1 VEESKLMVPWT
12 ERFKPNS
19 LQEIV
24 GNYNAALELLEW
36 IKSYLS
42 GKTDK
47 KAVLLYGPPGTGKTL
62 SVHLI
67 AKTLNLELL
76 EMNASDFRTE
86 EIIESIAGGAS
97 LQSSL
102 FGKKGKII
110 LFDEVDGISGREDK
124 GGIAAIKKIIEISRF
139 PVVLIANDPWDPKLK
154 ELRELCHMIK
164 FNRIKTPSIVARLKR
179 IAQLAG
185 INAEEGALRRIAEIA
200 NGDMRAA
207 INDFQML
214 SEGKKYLRES
224 DVVKLY
230 PRAQEL
236 EIFEVLKGIF
246 SANTILKAKIAAENS
261 AVDLDLLMQWLN
273 ENIPNQYTTPEER
286 AEAYDWFSKADVFL
300 NRAKRKQM
308 WDLMSYAIE
317 LAVGGAALAKRTPYR
332 FTKYSFPRIISLLS
346 QNKEEREKKKAELKA
361 LAKELHVS
369 TRKLISEYLPY
380 IKIICNK
387 EL

>member
-1 VEESKLMVPWT
+1 MEPWT
-12 ERFKPNS
+12 EKFKPNS

-67 AKTLNLELL
+67 AKTLDLELL

-86 EIIESIAGGAS
+86 EIIESIAGSAS

-110 LFDEVDGISGREDK
+110 LFDEVDGISGKEDR
-124 GGIAAIKKIIEISRF
+124 GGINAIKKIINTSRY
-139 PVVLIANDPWDPKLK
+139 PVVLIANNPWDPKLR
-154 ELRELCHMIK
+154 ELRELCHMIR
-164 FNRIKTPSIVARLKR
+164 FNRIRTPSIVARLKR

-185 INAEEGALRRIAEIA
+185 INAEEEALKRIAEVA

-214 SEGKKYLRES
+214 SQGKKYLRES
-224 DVVKLY
+224 DVVKIY
-230 PRAQEL
+230 PRTQEL
-236 EIFEVLKGIF
+236 EIFEVMKGIF
-246 SANTILKAKIAAENS
+246 SANTILKAKITAENS
-261 AVDLDLLMQWLN
+261 AIDIDLLMQWIN

-317 LAVGGAALAKRTPYR
+317 LAVGGVALAKRTPYK

-346 QNKEEREKKKAELKA
+346 QNKEEREKRREELKA

-380 IKIICNK
+380 INIIHNK

>member
-1 VEESKLMVPWT
+1 MEPWT
-12 ERFKPNS
+12 ERFKPKS

-67 AKTLNLELL
+67 AKTLDLELL

-86 EIIESIAGGAS
+86 EIIETIAGSAS

-110 LFDEVDGISGREDK
+110 LFDEVDGISVREDK
-124 GGIAAIKKIIEISRF
+124 GGINAIKKIINTSRY
-139 PVVLIANDPWDPKLK
+139 PVVLIANNPWDPKLR
-154 ELRELCHMIK
+154 ELRELCHMIR
-164 FNRIKTPSIVARLKR
+164 FNRIRTPSIVARLKR

-185 INAEEGALRRIAEIA
+185 INAEEEALKRIAEIA
-200 NGDMRAA
+200 NGDIRAA

-224 DVVKLY
+224 DIVRLY
-230 PRAQEL
+230 PRTQEL
-236 EIFEVLKGIF
+236 EIFDVMKGIF
-246 SANTILKAKIAAENS
+246 SANTILRAKITAENS
-261 AVDLDLLMQWLN
+261 AIDIDLLMQWLN

-300 NRAKRKQM
+300 NRAKRKQI
-308 WDLMSYAIE
+308 WDLISYAIE
-317 LAVGGAALAKRTPYR
+317 LAVGGVALAKRTPYK
-332 FTKYSFPRIISLLS
+332 FTKYSFPRLISLLS
-346 QNKEEREKKKAELKA
+346 QNKEEREKKREELRV

-380 IKIICNK
+380 INIIYNK
-387 EL
+387 AL

>member
-110 LFDEVDGISGREDK
+110 LFDEVDGISGREDR

-230 PRAQEL
+230 PRSQEL

-346 QNKEEREKKKAELKA
+346 QNKEEREKRREELKA

-380 IKIICNK
+380 INIIHNK

>member
-1 VEESKLMVPWT
+1 MEPWT
-12 ERFKPNS
+12 EKFKPNS

-67 AKTLNLELL
+67 AKTLDLELL

-86 EIIESIAGGAS
+86 EIIESIAGSAS

-110 LFDEVDGISGREDK
+110 LFDEVDGISGKEDR
-124 GGIAAIKKIIEISRF
+124 GGINAIKKIINTSRY
-139 PVVLIANDPWDPKLK
+139 PVVLIANNPWDPKLR
-154 ELRELCHMIK
+154 ELRELCHMIR
-164 FNRIKTPSIVARLKR
+164 FNRIRTPSIVARLKR

-185 INAEEGALRRIAEIA
+185 INAEEEALKRIAEVA

-214 SEGKKYLRES
+214 SQGKKYLRES

-230 PRAQEL
+230 PRTQEL
-236 EIFEVLKGIF
+236 EIFEVMKGIF
-246 SANTILKAKIAAENS
+246 SANTILKAKITAENS
-261 AVDLDLLMQWLN
+261 AIDIDLLMQWIN

-317 LAVGGAALAKRTPYR
+317 LAVGGVALAKRTPYK

-346 QNKEEREKKKAELKA
+346 QNKEEREKRREELKA

-380 IKIICNK
+380 INIIHNK

>member
-1 VEESKLMVPWT
+1 MEPWT
-12 ERFKPNS
+12 EKFKPNS

-67 AKTLNLELL
+67 AKTLDLELL

-86 EIIESIAGGAS
+86 EIIESIAGSAS

-110 LFDEVDGISGREDK
+110 LFDEVDGISGKEDR
-124 GGIAAIKKIIEISRF
+124 GGINAIKKIINTSRY
-139 PVVLIANDPWDPKLK
+139 PVVLIANNPWDPKLR
-154 ELRELCHMIK
+154 ELRELCHMIR
-164 FNRIKTPSIVARLKR
+164 FNRIRTPSIVARLKR

-185 INAEEGALRRIAEIA
+185 INAEEEALKRIAEVA

-214 SEGKKYLRES
+214 SQGKKYLREG

-230 PRAQEL
+230 PRTQEL
-236 EIFEVLKGIF
+236 EIFEVMKGIF
-246 SANTILKAKIAAENS
+246 SANTILKAKITAENS
-261 AVDLDLLMQWLN
+261 AIDIDLLMQWIN

-317 LAVGGAALAKRTPYR
+317 LAVGGVALAKRTPYK

-346 QNKEEREKKKAELKA
+346 QNKEEREKRREELKA

-380 IKIICNK
+380 INIIHNK

>member
-1 VEESKLMVPWT
+1 MVPWT

-369 TRKLISEYLPY
+369 TRKLLSEYLPY

>member
-1 VEESKLMVPWT
+1 MEPWT
-12 ERFKPNS
+12 EKFKPNS

-67 AKTLNLELL
+67 AKTLDLELL

-86 EIIESIAGGAS
+86 EIIESIAGSAS

-110 LFDEVDGISGREDK
+110 LFDEVDGISGKEDR
-124 GGIAAIKKIIEISRF
+124 GGITAIKKIINTSRY
-139 PVVLIANDPWDPKLK
+139 PVVLIANNPWDPKLR
-154 ELRELCHMIK
+154 ELRELCHMIR
-164 FNRIKTPSIVARLKR
+164 FNRIRTPSIVARLKR

-185 INAEEGALRRIAEIA
+185 INAEEEALKRIAEVA

-214 SEGKKYLRES
+214 SQGKKYLRES

-230 PRAQEL
+230 PRTQEL
-236 EIFEVLKGIF
+236 EIFEVMKGIF
-246 SANTILKAKIAAENS
+246 SANTILKAKITAENS
-261 AVDLDLLMQWLN
+261 AIDIDLLMQWIN

-300 NRAKRKQM
+300 SRAKRKQM

-317 LAVGGAALAKRTPYR
+317 LAVGGVALAKRTPYK

-346 QNKEEREKKKAELKA
+346 QNKEEREKRREELKA

-380 IKIICNK
+380 INIIHNK

>member
-1 VEESKLMVPWT
+1 MEPWT
-12 ERFKPNS
+12 EKFKPNS

-67 AKTLNLELL
+67 AKTLDLELL

-86 EIIESIAGGAS
+86 EIIESIAGSAS

-110 LFDEVDGISGREDK
+110 LFDEVDGISGKEDR
-124 GGIAAIKKIIEISRF
+124 GGINAIKKIINTSRY
-139 PVVLIANDPWDPKLK
+139 PVVLIANNPWDPKLR
-154 ELRELCHMIK
+154 ELRELCHMIR
-164 FNRIKTPSIVARLKR
+164 FNRIRTPSIVARLKR

-185 INAEEGALRRIAEIA
+185 INAEEEALKRIAEVA

-214 SEGKKYLRES
+214 SQGKKYLRES

-230 PRAQEL
+230 PRTQEL
-236 EIFEVLKGIF
+236 EIFEVMKGIF
-246 SANTILKAKIAAENS
+246 SANTILKAKITAENS
-261 AVDLDLLMQWLN
+261 AIDIDLLMQWIN

-317 LAVGGAALAKRTPYR
+317 LAVGGVALAKRTPYK
-332 FTKYSFPRIISLLS
+332 FTKYSFPKIISLLS
-346 QNKEEREKKKAELKA
+346 QNKEEREKRREELKA

-380 IKIICNK
+380 INIIHNK

>member
-1 VEESKLMVPWT
+1 
-12 ERFKPNS
+12 
-19 LQEIV
+19 
-24 GNYNAALELLEW
+24 
-36 IKSYLS
+36 
-42 GKTDK
+42 
-47 KAVLLYGPPGTGKTL
+47 
-62 SVHLI
+62 
-67 AKTLNLELL
+67 
-76 EMNASDFRTE
+76 MNASDFRTE
-86 EIIESIAGGAS
+86 EIIESIAGSAS

-110 LFDEVDGISGREDK
+110 LFDEVDGISGKEDR
-124 GGIAAIKKIIEISRF
+124 GGINAIKKIINTSRY
-139 PVVLIANDPWDPKLK
+139 PVVLIANNPWDPKLR
-154 ELRELCHMIK
+154 ELRELCHMIR
-164 FNRIKTPSIVARLKR
+164 FNRIRTPSIVARLKR

-185 INAEEGALRRIAEIA
+185 INAEEEALKRIAEVA

-214 SEGKKYLRES
+214 SQGKKYLRES

-230 PRAQEL
+230 PRTQEL
-236 EIFEVLKGIF
+236 EIFEVMKGIF
-246 SANTILKAKIAAENS
+246 SANTILKAKITAENS
-261 AVDLDLLMQWLN
+261 AIDIDLLMQWIN

-346 QNKEEREKKKAELKA
+346 QNKEEREKRREELKA

-380 IKIICNK
+380 INIIHNK